1 MVSSSGRYIIIG
13 KLVTIYF
20 KFLLSSAS
28 GGSGQLKIT
37 NAPFSLNLSTIPAV
51 GFARITDLGLT
62 LNCGFL
68 TGTVINF
75 NKYDG
80 NYAGTDYETVGQ
92 VSYYND

>member
-1 MVSSSGRYIIIG
+1 MSLGWEYWNSLKQRNLDV
-13 KLVTIYF
+13 L
-20 KFLLSSAS
+20 
-28 GGSGQLKIT
+28 SGQLKIT

-75 NKYDG
+75 NKY
-80 NYAGTDYETVGQ
+80 
-92 VSYYND
+92 S